1 VTGRHKPKQNDKL
14 GDRSMNRREVLLGG
28 VALSLA
34 GTRAFAQ
41 SGDDIPIGAIWP
53 FTGASA
59 QVGVDCRRAL
69 ETAADIVNG
78 SYDLDLPTA
87 RNAGLAGLGGR
98 KIKLVFADHQGDPQK
113 GRAEAERLITQ
124 DKVVAILGAFHSSVS
139 ATISASCERYGV
151 PFLAADSSSP
161 SLHRRN
167 LKFFFRAAAH
177 DEMFSKGMFDFLDQQ
192 KKAGKKIESVG
203 LFFEDTIFGTD
214 SSNVQRKLAQERG
227 YKVAC
232 DIKYRANS
240 PSLTAEVQQIKTANP
255 DVLLPSS
262 YTTDSILLIKTM
274 GELGYNPKNILAQ
287 AAGFSDK
294 VTFDAVGDKLAGLIS
309 RASFSLDMAAKRP
322 TIGKV
327 NEMFKARAARDLN
340 DNTSRQLMSV
350 LIIADA
356 IDRAKSIDGDKIRDA
371 LAATDTPGDQTIM
384 PWGGIKFSS
393 EGQNEEA
400 DPVLLQYLGG
410 QFVTVYPESVAV
422 AAGKWPMN
430 G

>member
-1 VTGRHKPKQNDKL
+1 VTERHKPKQNDEL
-14 GDRSMNRREVLLGG
+14 GDRSMNRREVILGG
-28 VALSLA
+28 AALSLA

-59 QVGVDCRRAL
+59 QVGVDCRHAL
-69 ETAADIVNG
+69 ETAADIVNA

-87 RNAGLAGLGGR
+87 RSAGLVGLGGR

-139 ATISASCERYGV
+139 ATISASCERYGI

-161 SLHRRN
+161 SLQQRN

-177 DEMFSKGMFDFLDQQ
+177 DEMFSKEMFDFLDLQ
-192 KKAGKKIESVG
+192 KKAGKKIDSVG

-214 SSNVQRKLAQERG
+214 SSNVQRKLAQDRG
-227 YKVAC
+227 YKVVC

-274 GELGYNPKNILAQ
+274 DELGYKPKNILAQ

-294 VTFDAVGDKLAGLIS
+294 VTFDAVGNKLNGLIS

-322 TIGKV
+322 TVGKV
-327 NEMFKARAARDLN
+327 NEMFKARAGRDLN
-340 DNTSRQLMSV
+340 DNTSRQLESV

-356 IDRAKSIDGDKIRDA
+356 IDRAKSTDGDMIREA

-384 PWGGIKFSS
+384 PWKRIKFSS
-393 EGQNEEA
+393 EGQNEDA

-410 QFVTVYPESVAV
+410 NFVTIYPENVAI
-422 AAGKWPMN
+422 AAAKWPMN